1 MIFFLCSIQ
10 YVLQRQQASLS
21 PFKRHQNRS
30 AYGGEMENAT
40 EGMRNWEEK
49 PGW

>member
-1 MIFFLCSIQ
+1 MIFSLCSIQ
-10 YVLQRQQASLS
+10 CVLQRQQESLS
-21 PFKRHQNRS
+21 SFERQQNRN